1 MLHSAFERIATL
13 EDLAD
18 PEAAA
23 EVVARVVPVPHEE
36 RDRAL
41 RRSVFRARDLV
52 AEAPAAAP
60 VEGSVLPCRI
70 AAADRLLGGGLQ
82 RGEVVEVVGRRSS
95 GRFSLVLS
103 LLAAATRAGESVAL
117 VDLGDQLDP
126 QHAEAAGVALERLLW
141 LRPRRLKEALGAA
154 ELLLQTDFVLVA
166 LDLGQP
172 PVPGGR
178 GTETFWVRLG
188 RAARDHRGALLVSAP
203 YRTSGAIA
211 QAVLELR
218 GAGGVW
224 LGRGR
229 VPRLLGGFAAR
240 IERTRAR
247 GRLRGIGGNP
257 TDGFELRSLD
267 AEEAVATP
275 GRNELH
281 EENHVHHE
289 NPTAPQLRPLRHV
302 EPDRPDDDAAVALL
316 VALRAAAVA
325 GG

>member
-13 EDLAD
+13 DDLDDLAD
-18 PEAAA
+18 LAGAEAAQEA
-23 EVVARVVPVPHEE
+23 QGIAPANDPDARE
-36 RDRAL
+36 RSL
-41 RRSVFRARDLV
+41 RRAVFRARDLV
-52 AEAPAAAP
+52 ADAP
-60 VEGSVLPCRI
+60 VTPGEDDLLPCCI
-70 AAADRLLGGGLQ
+70 PDADRLLGGGLA

-103 LLAAATRAGESVAL
+103 LLAAATHAGESVAL

-126 QHAEAAGVALERLLW
+126 QTAETAGVALERLLW

-203 YRTSGAIA
+203 YRSSGAIA

-218 GAGGVW
+218 GAGTAW
-224 LGRGR
+224 LGRGSA
-229 VPRLLGGFAAR
+229 PKLLGGFTAR

-247 GRLRGIGGNP
+247 GRLRAAGGNLAG
-257 TDGFELRSLD
+257 GF
-267 AEEAVATP
+267 
-275 GRNELH
+275 
-281 EENHVHHE
+281 
-289 NPTAPQLRPLRHV
+289 
-302 EPDRPDDDAAVALL
+302 
-316 VALRAAAVA
+316 ALRALEAAAAVA
-325 GG
+325 GQSWPLAEVGPVPSVGPDGRVERPRDERRIAEIERRVRAVAGG

>member
-1 MLHSAFERIATL
+1 MLQSAFERIVAPEGL
-13 EDLAD
+13 DD
-18 PEAAA
+18 PEAYTEAA
-23 EVVARVVPVPHEE
+23 ANAALGDAAQS
-36 RDRAL
+36 DREQSL
-41 RRSVFRARDLV
+41 RRAVFRARDLV
-52 AEAPAAAP
+52 AETPCARA
-60 VEGSVLPCRI
+60 EEDILPCCI
-70 AAADRLLGGGLQ
+70 PAADRLLDGGLQ

-103 LLAAATRAGESVAL
+103 LLAAATRAGEAVAL

-126 QHAEAAGVALERLLW
+126 QVAEAAGVALERLLW
-141 LRPRRLKEALGAA
+141 LRPQRLKEALGAA

-178 GTETFWVRLG
+178 GVETFWVRLG

-218 GAGGVW
+218 GAGVTW
-224 LGRGR
+224 LGNGR
-229 VPRLLGGFAAR
+229 APRLLGGFAAQ

-247 GRLRGIGGNP
+247 GRLRGSAASLAGG
-257 TDGFELRSLD
+257 FALRPLDAEVAVAMPERRYSTEAGEVRPVGRVRRVGQVGLARLD
-267 AEEAVATP
+267 AEEAP
-275 GRNELH
+275 
-281 EENHVHHE
+281 
-289 NPTAPQLRPLRHV
+289 
-302 EPDRPDDDAAVALL
+302 AVA
-316 VALRAAAVA
+316 RAAAVA

>member
-13 EDLAD
+13 EDLGD
-18 PEAAA
+18 PETLA
-23 EVVARVVPVPHEE
+23 EADLRVVPDAGDESREE
-36 RDRAL
+36 RERSL
-41 RRSVFRARDLV
+41 RRTVFRARDLV
-52 AEAPAAAP
+52 ADAP
-60 VEGSVLPCRI
+60 VAPEEGDLLPCCI
-70 AAADRLLGGGLQ
+70 PDADRLLGGGLA

-103 LLAAATRAGESVAL
+103 LLAAATHTGESVAL

-126 QHAEAAGVALERLLW
+126 QAAEAAGVALERLLW

-178 GTETFWVRLG
+178 GVETFWVRLG

-203 YRTSGAIA
+203 YRTSGSIA

-218 GAGGVW
+218 SAGTVW
-224 LGRGR
+224 LGHGHT
-229 VPRLLGGFAAR
+229 PRLLGGLEAR

-247 GRLRGIGGNP
+247 GRLRTAGGSL
-257 TDGFELRSLD
+257 DGGFELRSFE
-267 AEEAVATP
+267 AEEAVA
-275 GRNELH
+275 GQSRCS
-281 EENHVHHE
+281 EEVEPIRSASQVGQAGHAGH
-289 NPTAPQLRPLRHV
+289 LRHNGQV
-302 EPDRPDDDAAVALL
+302 E
-316 VALRAAAVA
+316 RARTVRAVA